1 MVDNVER
8 DPINLPVRYFSAF
21 MSNFYRRPGLFK
33 TKPLLLKQKK
43 PMIKNGLFFFVFFLF
58 FLHTGLHAQVFS
70 GGVTA
75 GLVGSQVAGDNFSG
89 YNKAGIFAG
98 GFVAMRVGN
107 KSSLQMEL
115 TYFQKGSRENPRE
128 KNRFK
133 SLIYRLNYVEIPLLY
148 QYQAGRF
155 IIEAGPS
162 AGVLTGYYEEAN
174 QEIIS
179 DDPGYVKPAGLTF
192 QINVGLAYKAS
203 PNWFFMIRTND
214 SLWNIRS
221 QNVTGDVFRFWDY
234 GQYNDAL
241 VLGVRYV
248 FGKTNR

>member
-1 MVDNVER
+1 
-8 DPINLPVRYFSAF
+8 
-21 MSNFYRRPGLFK
+21 
-33 TKPLLLKQKK
+33 
-43 PMIKNGLFFFVFFLF
+43 MIKNQLFLLLLFSVFAS
-58 FLHTGLHAQVFS
+58 GIVEAQVFT
-70 GGVTA
+70 GGLSA

-98 GFVAMRVGN
+98 GFVALSVSE

-128 KNRFK
+128 KNQYQ
-133 SLIYRLNYVEIPLLY
+133 SLIYRLNYVEIPVLY
-148 QYQAGRF
+148 QYHTGRF

-179 DDPGYVKPAGLTF
+179 DAPGYVKPARLTF
-192 QINVGLAYKAS
+192 QINVGLAYKAT
-203 PNWFFMIRTND
+203 PNWVFMFRTND
-214 SLWNIRS
+214 SLINIRS
-221 QNVTGDVFRFWDY
+221 ENVTGDVYRFWDY

-248 FGKTNR
+248 FGKINR